1 MVMSAKQKQDKHS
14 VSRRVKMSIC
24 CLFPVLAACALFV
37 KIGLGADISVLNGDA
52 SLTISTATAGME
64 PDAEIDESC
73 QLQWTTLISDP
84 TKKIT
89 AQTNVV
95 SPNFTLKVQ
104 AVSVSAGD
112 GTSAGQITLSTSG
125 QDVVV
130 SIPADIAPGDPGTCT
145 LRYTASANASDGT
158 GSDVH
163 TIIYTILDQ

>member
-1 MVMSAKQKQDKHS
+1 MMAKQKKHARS
-14 VSRRVKMSIC
+14 LSHRAKMSIC
-24 CLFPVLAACALFV
+24 CHFFILIACAL
-37 KIGLGADISVLNGDA
+37 IGEIGWGADISVLNGDA
-52 SLTISTATAGME
+52 TLTISTATAGMD

-73 QLQWTTLISDP
+73 QLQWSTLLTDP
-84 TKKIT
+84 TQKIT
-89 AQTNVV
+89 AQTNVA

-112 GTSAGQITLSTSG
+112 GTSAGQITVSTSA

-145 LRYTASANASDGT
+145 LRYTASANASAGT

>member
-1 MVMSAKQKQDKHS
+1 MFAKQKQDEYS
-14 VSRRVKMSIC
+14 VSRRAKLSIC
-24 CLFPVLAACALFV
+24 CLFSILAVCALFV
-37 KIGLGADISVLNGDA
+37 KIGWGADISVLNGDA

-64 PDAEIDESC
+64 PDADTDESC
-73 QLQWTTLISDP
+73 QLQWSTLLTDP
-84 TKKIT
+84 TQKIT
-89 AQTNVV
+89 AQTNIA

-112 GTSAGQITLSTSG
+112 GTSAGQITLSTSA

-163 TIIYTILDQ
+163 TVTYTILDQ